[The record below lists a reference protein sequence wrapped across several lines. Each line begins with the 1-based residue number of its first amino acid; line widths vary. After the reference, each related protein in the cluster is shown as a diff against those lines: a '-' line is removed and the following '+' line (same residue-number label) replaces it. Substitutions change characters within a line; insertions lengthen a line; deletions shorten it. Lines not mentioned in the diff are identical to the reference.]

1 MYIQAL
7 IPISRMYIQ
16 IVEDAECSIFTQ
28 ISAFLFNQEYETTPY
43 DFADQSQFTN
53 RAWRLNMHR

>member
-16 IVEDAECSIFTQ
+16 IVKDAECSIFTQ
-28 ISAFLFNQEYETTPY
+28 ISAFLFDQEYETTPY

-53 RAWRLNMHR
+53 RA